1 MLRVNSVFRLAL
13 AICMTLFAGIGDAA
27 SAAGDRICKPA
38 LTFADVKFSPVDR
51 ETMQRTWTA
60 TVLVDAAR
68 CATSSGRFE
77 ILFARLKENAPEVD
91 FTEVFEWRG
100 NAVQVAVD
108 FWADEAV
115 DAYWA
120 TGIEECPC
128 RR

>member
-1 MLRVNSVFRLAL
+1 MLYGNSIFRFAL
-13 AICMTLFAGIGDAA
+13 ATCVALLVGLGDGA

-38 LTFADVKFSPVDR
+38 LSFADVKLSPVDR

-77 ILFARLKENAPEVD
+77 ILFARLKENAPELD
-91 FTEVFEWRG
+91 FTEAFEWRPG
-100 NAVQVAVD
+100 GVQVSVD

-115 DAYWA
+115 EAYWA
-120 TGIEECPC
+120 TGIVECPC